1 MEDETR
7 AIRHTNNAD
16 LLAAACLLRQNKPCA
31 AEPMT
36 SDEVATGY
44 ARELLCTPGA
54 DRIHT
59 RRAAAFVVTADDIAW
74 PAGLREAFYAVE
86 LCQRAAE
93 IAARR

>member
-1 MEDETR
+1 MDDETR

-16 LLAAACLLRQNKPCA
+16 MLAAACLLGQNKPCA

-44 ARELLCTPGA
+44 ARELLCAPSA
-54 DRIHT
+54 DRIHP
-59 RRAAAFVVTADDIAW
+59 RRAAFVVTADDIAW
-74 PAGLREAFYAVE
+74 PAGLREALYAVE